1 MCSLTIECVLLHIH
15 RMLFNTQQEREPEH
29 GPRERGNR
37 DREGRDEER
46 GGGGRP
52 SEKGPG
58 HSNRAVSQDGRRN
71 AETALKLVS
80 HSVPPEQELHSLAR
94 VMLV

>member
-1 MCSLTIECVLLHIH
+1 VFSCIYTGCSSIRSKKGNQSTDP
-15 RMLFNTQQEREPEH
+15 EREATET
-29 GPRERGNR
+29 ERVEMKRG
-37 DREGRDEER
+37 

-71 AETALKLVS
+71 AETAVKLVS
-80 HSVPPEQELHSLAR
+80 HSVPPEQELHSLAQ

>member
-1 MCSLTIECVLLHIH
+1 MCSLTIKCVLLHIH

-46 GGGGRP
+46 GGGEGVPAR
-52 SEKGPG
+52 
-58 HSNRAVSQDGRRN
+58 RALDTQIARFRKMGVEMRR
-71 AETALKLVS
+71 LL
-80 HSVPPEQELHSLAR
+80 
-94 VMLV
+94 